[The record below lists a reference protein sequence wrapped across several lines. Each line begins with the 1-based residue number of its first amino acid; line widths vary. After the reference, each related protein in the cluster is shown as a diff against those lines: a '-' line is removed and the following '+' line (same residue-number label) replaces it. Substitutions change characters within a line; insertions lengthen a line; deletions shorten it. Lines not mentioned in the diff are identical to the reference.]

1 MINGFIYQS
10 KQIKIMG
17 AVRLEID
24 NLDNLDE
31 TIDELSIDID
41 TKLVLRPFLEK
52 LNSIYHT
59 ACYIA
64 LKDNQIIDAYLNIG
78 KGILLNVEKDLTEED
93 NIIIYALTYKKKVLR
108 VNESDFDI
116 LITQIEE
123 LQKRL
128 HII

>member
-1 MINGFIYQS
+1 
-10 KQIKIMG
+10 MG

-31 TIDELSIDID
+31 TINELSIDLD
-41 TKLVLRPFLEK
+41 TKLVLLPFLEK

-64 LKDNQIIDAYLNIG
+64 LQDNQIIDAYLNIG
-78 KGILLNVEKDLTEED
+78 KGILLNVERDLTEED
-93 NIIIYALTYKKKVLR
+93 NVIIYALTYKKKVLR
-108 VNESDFDI
+108 VNEVDFDM
-116 LITQIEE
+116 LITQIEK

-128 HII
+128 NIIQ

>member
-1 MINGFIYQS
+1 
-10 KQIKIMG
+10 MG

-31 TIDELSIDID
+31 TINELSIDLD
-41 TKLVLRPFLEK
+41 TKLALLPFLEK

-64 LKDNQIIDAYLNIG
+64 LKDSKITDAYLNIG
-78 KGILLNVEKDLTEED
+78 KGILLNVEKDLSEED

-108 VNESDFDI
+108 VNEGDFDM

-123 LQKRL
+123 LQRKL

>member
-1 MINGFIYQS
+1 
-10 KQIKIMG
+10 MG